1 MTYSIILI
9 VCFIERVYSA
19 PTKKQSVLT
28 KIESSFEGKNMQ
40 MQCSV
45 LSYSIE
51 FYFHDLKN
59 TIEIHSQSER
69 NIEHKIRREKAIEQE
84 KI

>member
-1 MTYSIILI
+1 
-9 VCFIERVYSA
+9 
-19 PTKKQSVLT
+19 
-28 KIESSFEGKNMQ
+28 MQ
-40 MQCSV
+40 YSV

-51 FYFHDLKN
+51 FCFHDHQN

-69 NIEHKIRREKAIEQE
+69 NIEHEIRREKAIEQE